1 MRGKSG
7 GISAVTSDCFIHG
20 TDSLYALV
28 AMLFNAMLLHGTLP
42 NDFLVSIL
50 IPIPKGSRVDV
61 RKTQNYRAIA
71 LSNILGKIYNLVIN
85 QIMCSTLVI
94 ETIQYFTQMRSP
106 VYVIFIDASK
116 AFDRLSHIELL
127 DILSEQ
133 NMCPLIR
140 RLLFNLY
147 GNQKFQVRWN
157 NCLSNMYNMTNG
169 VKQGA
174 VLSPILLTMYIDG
187 LFYEL
192 KRAGV
197 GCHINGEYAGAFGY
211 ADDIV
216 LLSPSLCALK
226 HSITMCEDYAKRFK
240 ILFNRIKS
248 KLMCFNVKHKD
259 FVLYLCNQPVNLVEH
274 ETDLGNDIMLDSFSL
289 HKLHSTYCMS
299 LYSCEWFNYNSNYI
313 SQNCMWHGEK

>member
-1 MRGKSG
+1 
-7 GISAVTSDCFIHG
+7 
-20 TDSLYALV
+20 
-28 AMLFNAMLLHGTLP
+28 
-42 NDFLVSIL
+42 
-50 IPIPKGSRVDV
+50 
-61 RKTQNYRAIA
+61 
-71 LSNILGKIYNLVIN
+71 
-85 QIMCSTLVI
+85 
-94 ETIQYFTQMRSP
+94 
-106 VYVIFIDASK
+106 
-116 AFDRLSHIELL
+116 
-127 DILSEQ
+127 
-133 NMCPLIR
+133 MCPLIR

-147 GNQKFQVRWN
+147 GNQQFQIRWN

-174 VLSPILLTMYIDG
+174 VLSLILFTMYIDG

-226 HSITMCEDYAKRFK
+226 HSITLCEDYAKRFK
-240 ILFNRIKS
+240 ILFNPIKS

-274 ETDLGNDIMLDSFSL
+274 ETYLGHLSKSKSLGDKGQGRLTQDKTIKFQHYYTGLYFLLDCSTLSSIFFLGLVSS
-289 HKLHSTYCMS
+289 KLY
-299 LYSCEWFNYNSNYI
+299 
-313 SQNCMWHGEK
+313 